1 MTARLARLIL
11 VGGCS
16 VSALVTAGSAAAQD
30 AAAVQSAA
38 GATQTASPADNRP
51 QGSRAVDR
59 GQQQDIIVTA
69 NKRRERLLDVAGSVS
84 AVQGEDLQQ
93 RQALDL
99 QDIAKSVAGLN
110 LQQGGTPGI
119 TRIILRGQNSGG
131 DSATV
136 ASVVDDAPLSFS
148 AANTNG
154 GLIASD
160 FDTYDMQRVEV
171 LRGPQGTLYGATAEG
186 GLIRYV
192 TNQADPAGFRF
203 GAEAGASTVAHGDAA
218 GQGKAYV
225 NVPLADNAAVRATGF
240 YVGLPGWGR
249 NPLIGAKDIN
259 DGERWGVRG
268 NLYWE
273 PTQGLVIRGLALYQH
288 GKFNGNG
295 SVQVNGIANPANPF
309 GLVDGYSYNSY
320 IKPFS
325 KSDYQ
330 LYSLNISDDIGFATI
345 SSITSYGKIKVDS
358 VNDLIAYA
366 NLLAPS
372 TVVPAQTL
380 VSNEKISQELRLAS
394 KPDSS
399 LFGARFDWQGGLFYT
414 RERVRLAQNY
424 DLQSYPA
431 RTSLGALVT
440 SAVPS
445 RYQDFAGYL
454 DATLHFS
461 PSFDVEAGVRVS
473 HNKQRNQTTTG
484 GLLAGG
490 VTTTFPE
497 VRQSETAV
505 TYQVAP
511 RFHFTPDM
519 MLYARVASGYRP
531 GGPALPVPGGPASL
545 PTSFR
550 HDRTVNYEIGV
561 KGQLFDRKVTVD
573 VAAFYIDWTD
583 IQIISNVVVN
593 GTQFNFTGNAGKA
606 VSKGVEWNLA
616 WTVAPGLTLGDL
628 GAYTDAHLTRDA
640 PAIGGNN
647 GDDLPYVANINNTVR
662 VDYEQSLSGDWAG
675 FVGGS
680 WSYFGHRYSDF
691 PQHVKLPTYSSFDA
705 QLGVRNGR
713 YTVELYAKNVSD
725 QRGITS
731 YVPFTAFNNTGYAGI
746 IRPRTIG
753 IRVAA
758 DF

>member
-1 MTARLARLIL
+1 MTLR
-11 VGGCS
+11 VGHFAMASGCS
-16 VSALVTAGSAAAQD
+16 LAALAFAVPCVAEAQTVSRSA
-30 AAAVQSAA
+30 
-38 GATQTASPADNRP
+38 QTATPVDNQQ
-51 QGSRAVDR
+51 QGSRSAGVATVE
-59 GQQQDIIVTA
+59 DIIVTA
-69 NKRRERLLDVAGSVS
+69 NKRRERLIDVAGSIS
-84 AVQGEDLQQ
+84 AVQGVDLQQ

-192 TNQADPAGFRF
+192 TNQADPTGFHA
-203 GAEAGASTVAHGDAA
+203 GAEAGATTIAHGDAA

-225 NVPLADNAAVRATGF
+225 NAPLADNAAVRVTGF

-249 NPLIGAKDIN
+249 DPLIGAEDVN
-259 DGERWGVRG
+259 DGKRYGARG

-288 GKFNGNG
+288 GKFDGNG
-295 SVQVNGIANPANPF
+295 SVQVNGVTNPANPF

-325 KSDYQ
+325 KSNYQ

-358 VNDLIAYA
+358 VNDLIAFA

-372 TVVPAQTL
+372 SVVPAQTL
-380 VSNEKISQELRLAS
+380 VSNEKVSQELRLAS
-394 KPDSS
+394 QPDFS
-399 LFGARFDWQGGLFYT
+399 LFSARLDWQAGLFYT
-414 RERVRLAQNY
+414 HERVHLAQNY
-424 DLQSYPA
+424 ELQSYPA
-431 RTSLGALVT
+431 RTSLGTLVA

-445 RYQDFAGYL
+445 SYQDFAGYL

-473 HNKQRNQTTTG
+473 HNKQHNQTTTG

-490 VTTTFPE
+490 ITTTFPE
-497 VRQSETAV
+497 IRQSETAV

-511 RFHFTPDM
+511 RFHINPDL

-531 GGPALPVPGGPASL
+531 GGPALPIPGGPASL
-545 PTSFR
+545 PTTFR
-550 HDRTVNYEIGV
+550 HDKTVNYEIGI

-583 IQIISNVVVN
+583 IQILTNVLVN

-606 VSKGVEWNLA
+606 VSKGLEWNLA
-616 WTVAPGLTLGDL
+616 WTVAPGLTLSDL

-640 PAIGGNN
+640 PAIGGVS
-647 GDDLPYVANINNTVR
+647 GDDLPYVADINNTVR
-662 VDYEQSLSGDWAG
+662 ADYEHSLSGDWAG

-705 QLGVRNGR
+705 QLGVRNGS
-713 YTVELYAKNVSD
+713 YTVELYAKNLSD
-725 QRGITS
+725 KRGITN
-731 YVPFTAFNNTGYAGI
+731 YVPFTAYNNTGYAAI
-746 IRPRTIG
+746 IRPRTLG
-753 IRVAA
+753 IRIAA